1 MRQEVALKRT
11 TNRLTEE
18 NAPFYDSSTGIGDL
32 TYTCQALETRSWL
45 EEASP
50 QSPQHSIPSH
60 GNEIHYEG
68 PIKDAHGIIGVGFN

>member
-32 TYTCQALETRSWL
+32 TYTCQALETRSWYRGSFS
-45 EEASP
+45 AVS
-50 QSPQHSIPSH
+50 
-60 GNEIHYEG
+60 
-68 PIKDAHGIIGVGFN
+68 ATFNTKSRERDSL